1 MDETEKRAEE
11 EQEQQQEERV
21 DSNSFDSPHLFA
33 QPEAISSHETALPRV
48 QRNGKLYRKKKA
60 NLPFLKRHT
69 WEDTKISTTT
79 TTTTTTT
86 DKKSTSSSSNKMEK
100 ESSPPPIYERTT
112 QVSRTLFRYTAVIV
126 LGTLLLS
133 RAMTE
138 TWTFGYKGKWTNVMN
153 WMPRPVSVY
162 MLSSPRTL
170 ALHAVSFVTKRKS
183 HDLLQL
189 WAVLAPLAKRI

>member
-11 EQEQQQEERV
+11 EQEQQKQQHKE
-21 DSNSFDSPHLFA
+21 DNSFDSPHLFA

-69 WEDTKISTTT
+69 WGDTTT
-79 TTTTTTT
+79 TATTT
-86 DKKSTSSSSNKMEK
+86 DNKKSTSSSSSSKMKK

-162 MLSSPRTL
+162 MLFSLLLKLRILSRQYQPSHMTW
-170 ALHAVSFVTKRKS
+170 AL
-183 HDLLQL
+183 
-189 WAVLAPLAKRI
+189 PLGRSLSR